1 MNLHCDLDFKNN
13 NPIFTQDTLQLT
25 MMYHPIKFGCKKI
38 SSSIGMVDTVISDYM
53 SPQCDPKLEDSK
65 PIVLQDTLAHDD
77 APPYQVWLQKVEQ

>member
-1 MNLHCDLDFKNN
+1 
-13 NPIFTQDTLQLT
+13 
-25 MMYHPIKFGCKKI
+25 
-38 SSSIGMVDTVISDYM
+38 MVDTVISDYM